1 MRSNRHTHE
10 YVQNRVDFN
19 VARLD
24 VNESLFRIFQRL
36 DVDKDGKILRHE
48 LKRTLMR
55 GGCINEQLLE
65 QKLQTMDLD
74 NDGKVDYKGNFFL
87 SSFEY

>member
-1 MRSNRHTHE
+1 MRSNRHT